1 MRFLLQ
7 TATSPF
13 FLLFITLFFGMCF
26 GKWQKMGK
34 FKLGSSGPL
43 FVGLLISWLV
53 HRWAYGV
60 AADSAYADI
69 AAGVLENGIIYSP
82 VQSIALILFIVTV
95 GLLASKDLIAVVKR
109 YGARFVFMGTLT
121 PTFGAVLAMLICHLL
136 PGCSAFEAVGVLTGS
151 QTSSPGLAIGL
162 ETGERVALAAATA
175 AGMDAEAYAAAM
187 MARIGTAYSLA
198 YPFGVT
204 SSIFGMMLLPR
215 LFKIDKAAELKAHR
229 ADIAAQSKG
238 VEAPVGKGLDIR
250 ALALVCALG
259 YVIGSIKVPLGNNGQ
274 VFSLGSTGGMIIS
287 AVGLG
292 CLAKLGSL
300 NFRSDPKII
309 SGLRDIAVSSYLG
322 MVGLSYGYDAVQAIA
337 TSGVYIVLTA
347 LLVAPLSVLFAF
359 LLGRYVLKLNWIP
372 LSGAICGSMTS
383 TPGLAAAVDSAE
395 CDDPSA
401 GYAACYPFA
410 LCSKVVLIIVMFMVG
425 GVPLQ

>member
-69 AAGVLENGIIYSP
+69 AAGVLKNGIIYSP

-204 SSIFGMMLLPR
+204 SSIFGMMLL
-215 LFKIDKAAELKAHR
+215 
-229 ADIAAQSKG
+229 
-238 VEAPVGKGLDIR
+238 
-250 ALALVCALG
+250 
-259 YVIGSIKVPLGNNGQ
+259 
-274 VFSLGSTGGMIIS
+274 
-287 AVGLG
+287 
-292 CLAKLGSL
+292 
-300 NFRSDPKII
+300 
-309 SGLRDIAVSSYLG
+309 
-322 MVGLSYGYDAVQAIA
+322 
-337 TSGVYIVLTA
+337 
-347 LLVAPLSVLFAF
+347 
-359 LLGRYVLKLNWIP
+359 
-372 LSGAICGSMTS
+372 
-383 TPGLAAAVDSAE
+383 
-395 CDDPSA
+395 
-401 GYAACYPFA
+401 
-410 LCSKVVLIIVMFMVG
+410 
-425 GVPLQ
+425 